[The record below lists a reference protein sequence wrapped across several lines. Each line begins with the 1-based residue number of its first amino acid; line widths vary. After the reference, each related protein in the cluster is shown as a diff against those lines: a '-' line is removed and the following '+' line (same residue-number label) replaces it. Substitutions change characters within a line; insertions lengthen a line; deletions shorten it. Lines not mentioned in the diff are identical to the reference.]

1 LIISLLI
8 FRQLKSYLADNQSNT
23 IPPRSNVRR
32 K

>member
-8 FRQLKSYLADNQSNT
+8 FRQLEGYLTNNQPNT
-23 IPPRSNVRR
+23 IPPRSIVIQ